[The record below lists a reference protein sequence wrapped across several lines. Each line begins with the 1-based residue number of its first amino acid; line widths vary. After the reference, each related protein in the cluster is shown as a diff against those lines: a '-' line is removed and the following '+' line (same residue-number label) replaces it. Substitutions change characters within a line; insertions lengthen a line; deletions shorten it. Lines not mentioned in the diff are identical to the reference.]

1 MNMNIMKRFVVGSMM
16 KRSVSAFILL
26 WAAFAFSADFSMDFN
41 RIYQER
47 MAEGS
52 FSWKK
57 YPEAREAFE
66 KLAATA
72 KDPLEKAMWQA
83 RIAAAVGLQKDK
95 LEEGL
100 ALAKAIGD
108 KPYSLYA
115 QMEIM
120 FAACDYKGIVSSFG
134 AENIAAWPPR
144 RLAIVSIWT
153 STTRDEDVRSMAL
166 YYRGYAHYK
175 TGGGEAAEKDLE
187 KAAELINTDALKV
200 DILSALAV
208 LEVQLLK
215 NKEKAFAVNMKITN
229 LRGGSPCY
237 PSFMFSFLYAADYLR
252 EQKRY
257 DEALDVL
264 DRMGSA
270 GPAGTYPWHRG
281 WQQDR
286 YIAIG
291 KTLAEAGRIDEAI
304 AAYRQSVDDKY
315 HDIGLTSLAYF
326 AMGDLLVKAGKTE
339 EAIAA
344 YDKIIASEKSSSVDK
359 AKAKT
364 VLEKLGKPAK

>member
-1 MNMNIMKRFVVGSMM
+1 MKETMKNMNIMKRSFVVGSLL
-16 KRSVSAFILL
+16 KRSMPAFILL
-26 WAAFAFSADFSMDFN
+26 WAGLAFSTDFNMDFN
-41 RIYQER
+41 RRYQER
-47 MAEGS
+47 AAEGS
-52 FSWKK
+52 FSAKK

-120 FAACDYKGIVSSFG
+120 FAACDYKGIVSGFG
-134 AENIAAWPPR
+134 TEDIAAWPPR

-153 STTRDEDVRSMAL
+153 SNGSATKDEEVRCMAL
-166 YYRGYAHYK
+166 YYRGYAYYK
-175 TGGGEAAEKDLE
+175 TGSGESAEKDLE
-187 KAAELINTDALKV
+187 KAAELINTDNLKV
-200 DILSALAV
+200 DILSALAD
-208 LEVQLLK
+208 LEGQLLK
-215 NKEKAFAVNMKITN
+215 NKEKALAVNMKITYI
-229 LRGGSPCY
+229 RGGYS
-237 PSFMFSFLYAADYLR
+237 PSFIFSFFHAADYLR

-257 DEALDVL
+257 DDSLDVL
-264 DRMGSA
+264 NRLGA
-270 GPAGTYPWHRG
+270 RG
-281 WQQDR
+281 VAWQQDK

-291 KTLAEAGRIDEAI
+291 KTLVEAGRLEEAI
-304 AAYRQSVDDKY
+304 AAYRQSCDDKFK
-315 HDIGLTSLAYF
+315 DNAGISDARLAL
-326 AMGDLLVKAGKTE
+326 GDTLAKAGKTE
-339 EAIAA
+339 EAIAV
-344 YDKIIASEKSSSVDK
+344 YNTLIASEKCRADIK

-364 VLEKLGKPAK
+364 ALEKLGKPAK